1 MLLTKIALSLKV
13 LRFLVL
19 CDIRN
24 VVTILNVITVLFCF
38 IHWCIHLFIHLWC
51 VDSCVSFTICFSV
64 ASLTIAA
71 WFLKCPCSD
80 PEIWCEKDRHQMNTT
95 KREQCQKLVSRAGTS
110 NYIPQYLWDVIT
122 CPCPWFWGSACQK
135 QLSRAGT
142 SKFQPTDT
150 VGYSYL
156 SLFLILRK
164 HVSRAGT
171 SNYIPGTVI
180 APHSICGM

>member
-13 LRFLVL
+13 LRILVL

-51 VDSCVSFTICFSV
+51 VDSCVSCTIYFSV
-64 ASLTIAA
+64 ASLTTRKSPHDFSSA
-71 WFLKCPCSD
+71 CSD

-142 SKFQPTDT
+142 RKFQPTDT

-156 SLFLILRK
+156 SLFLILRTCVPEACIK
-164 HVSRAGT
+164 GRDK
-171 SNYIPGTVI
+171 
-180 APHSICGM
+180 